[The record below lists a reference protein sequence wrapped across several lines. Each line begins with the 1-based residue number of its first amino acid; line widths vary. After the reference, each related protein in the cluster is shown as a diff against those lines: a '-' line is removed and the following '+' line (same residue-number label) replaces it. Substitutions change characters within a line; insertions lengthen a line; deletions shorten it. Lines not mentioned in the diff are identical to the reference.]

1 MGIVLVVLSSAM
13 TVAFFVAGLRG
24 ARMRRLLLLALPVD
38 LVLWGLASTI
48 APSGDPDWTKGGY
61 VIIFGFFAIVVFLV
75 WTVAAILGLLVRT
88 TVVRPRRATNEQQS
102 G

>member
-1 MGIVLVVLSSAM
+1 MGIVLLVLSSAM
-13 TVAFFVAGLRG
+13 TVGLFVAGLRG
-24 ARMRRLLLLALPVD
+24 ARIRRLLLLAIPVD
-38 LVLWGLASTI
+38 LVLWGLASSV

-88 TVVRPRRATNEQQS
+88 TVVRPRRDTTNAFR
-102 G
+102 